1 MIIIYE
7 MQKCC
12 GMFQKFDTANSEKE
26 RINATTELF

>member
-7 MQKCC
+7 MHKCL